1 VPPSG
6 WKFVSTPTSCPDGGE
21 KTAPLETWNRPLP
34 GAMTTLPLA
43 CRIDPPRTL
52 SPTHRCRRIT
62 RVLCLL
68 PSGAGSIRCRLVLIP
83 PRYFSR
89 IRLQLSQS
97 LDLLLDYLE
106 LFQLKLKAKHVLA
119 HHEVHQ
125 LREGMANLIGFTRI
139 DRYYKLLGGFIRRN
153 DSPEAFLCP
162 PAASP
167 ASPPSPPLG

>member
-1 VPPSG
+1 
-6 WKFVSTPTSCPDGGE
+6 
-21 KTAPLETWNRPLP
+21 
-34 GAMTTLPLA
+34 
-43 CRIDPPRTL
+43 
-52 SPTHRCRRIT
+52 
-62 RVLCLL
+62 VLCLL

-139 DRYYKLLGGFIRRN
+139 DRYYKLLGGLIRLTIRLRLFFALQQPLQLLLHLLHLAELVG
-153 DSPEAFLCP
+153 DFLGRL
-162 PAASP
+162 AQ
-167 ASPPSPPLG
+167 L